1 MKSLEIEKII
11 VKYIHQEANYSEL
24 KKLDLWLKDDA
35 NSAIFDHFVETEY
48 LVAINLGDY
57 NLQKAKR
64 IIRKKYELQRRKRK
78 IAFLRRISIAASIVL
93 ILSFSISLLTDNNSA
108 LKNSTAKRP
117 VEIKSN
123 KAILTLNNGEKIS
136 LDSNKKYSAN
146 NVKGNGK
153 ELLYLPKNE
162 TEKTD
167 KQLIYNYLTIP
178 RGGGFFVQLSDGT
191 KIFLN
196 SDSKLKYPVT
206 FNEGEAR
213 KVELIYGEAYFEVS
227 PSSKHSGDSFKV
239 FTKNQ
244 EVQVLGTHFNV
255 KAYKEERLILTTL
268 IEGKVKVNNGL
279 NAILLAP
286 NQKAIVSNETKFI
299 EVLNVD
305 VSHEVAWV
313 KGLLSFNEA
322 PLEEIMQTLSRR
334 YNVEVI
340 FESEAIKKYKYT
352 GILETKTALK
362 EILKFFESISDGD
375 LKFTLKDNI
384 VMIK

>member
-1 MKSLEIEKII
+1 MKHLEIEKII
-11 VKYIHQEANYSEL
+11 IKYIHQEANYSEL

-48 LVAINLGDY
+48 LIAINLGDY

-64 IIRKKYELQRRKRK
+64 IVRKKYELQRRKRK
-78 IAFLRRISIAASIVL
+78 IAFVRRISIAASIVL
-93 ILSFSISLLTDNNSA
+93 ILSFSLSLLIENNSV
-108 LKNSTAKRP
+108 LKNSTAKTP
-117 VEIKSN
+117 IEIKSN

-146 NVKGNGK
+146 NVKGNDK
-153 ELLYLPKNE
+153 ELLYLPRTK
-162 TEKTD
+162 KTD
-167 KQLIYNYLTIP
+167 QKLAYNYLTIP

-244 EVQVLGTHFNV
+244 EVHVLGTHFNV
-255 KAYKEERLILTTL
+255 KAYKEERLISTTL

-279 NAILLAP
+279 NAVLLAP
-286 NQKAIVSNETKFI
+286 NQKAIVSNETTFI

-305 VSHEVAWV
+305 ISHEVAWI
-313 KGLLSFNEA
+313 KGLFSFNEA
-322 PLEEIMQTLSRR
+322 PLEEIMKTLSRR

-340 FESEAIKKYKYT
+340 FESEAIKKYKFT

-375 LKFTLKDNI
+375 LKFTITDNI

>member
-1 MKSLEIEKII
+1 MKHQEIEKII

-24 KKLDLWLKDDA
+24 KKLNLWLEDDA
-35 NSAIFDHFVETEY
+35 NSSIFNDFVKTEY

-64 IIRKKYELQRRKRK
+64 SIKKKYELQRRKIK
-78 IAFLRRISIAASIVL
+78 ISLIKRMSIAASIVL
-93 ILSFSISLLTDNNSA
+93 VLSFSLSLLILNNRA
-108 LKNSTAKRP
+108 LENSTAKAP
-117 VEIKSN
+117 IEISIN

-146 NVKGNGK
+146 NVEGNDK
-153 ELLYLPKNE
+153 ELLYLPENE
-162 TEKTD
+162 TKKTA
-167 KQLIYNYLTIP
+167 KEFAYNYLTIP
-178 RGGGFFVQLSDGT
+178 RGGDFFVQLSDGT

-206 FNEGEAR
+206 FNKGEAR

-244 EVQVLGTHFNV
+244 EVHVLGTHFNV
-255 KAYKEERLILTTL
+255 KAYKEDRFVSTTL

-279 NAILLAP
+279 NAVLLAP
-286 NQKAIVSNETKFI
+286 NQQSRISNKTKFI
-299 EVLNVD
+299 AVLNVD

-313 KGLLSFNEA
+313 KGLFSFNEA
-322 PLEEIMQTLSRR
+322 PLEEIMKTLSRH

-340 FESEAIKKYKYT
+340 FESEELKKHKFT
-352 GILETKTALK
+352 GILESKTALK

-375 LKFTLKDNI
+375 IRYTLKQDKI
-384 VMIK
+384 VIK

>member
-1 MKSLEIEKII
+1 MKHLEIEKII
-11 VKYIHQEANYSEL
+11 IKYIHQEANYSEL

-35 NSAIFDHFVETEY
+35 NSADFNHFVETEY

-78 IAFLRRISIAASIVL
+78 IAFVRRISIAASIVL
-93 ILSFSISLLTDNNSA
+93 ILSFSLSLLIENNSV
-108 LKNSTAKRP
+108 LKNSTAKTP
-117 VEIKSN
+117 IEIKSN

-153 ELLYLPKNE
+153 ELLYLPTTK
-162 TEKTD
+162 KTD
-167 KQLIYNYLTIP
+167 QKLAYNYLTIP
-178 RGGGFFVQLSDGT
+178 RGSDYFVQLSDGT

-206 FNEGEAR
+206 FNKGEAR

-255 KAYKEERLILTTL
+255 KAYKEERLISTTL
-268 IEGKVKVNNGL
+268 IEGKVKINNGL
-279 NAILLAP
+279 NAVLLAP

-305 VSHEVAWV
+305 ISHEVAWI
-313 KGLLSFNEA
+313 KGLFSFNEA
-322 PLEEIMQTLSRR
+322 SLDEIMQTLSRR

-375 LKFTLKDNI
+375 LKFTLKDTI
-384 VMIK
+384 VIIK

>member
-1 MKSLEIEKII
+1 MKHLEIEKII
-11 VKYIHQEANYSEL
+11 IKYIHQEANYSEL

-78 IAFLRRISIAASIVL
+78 IAFVRRISIAASIVL
-93 ILSFSISLLTDNNSA
+93 ILSFSLSLLIENNSV
-108 LKNSTAKRP
+108 LKNSTAKTP
-117 VEIKSN
+117 IEIKSN

-146 NVKGNGK
+146 NVKGNDK
-153 ELLYLPKNE
+153 ELLYLPRTK
-162 TEKTD
+162 KTD
-167 KQLIYNYLTIP
+167 QKLAYNYLTIP

-213 KVELIYGEAYFEVS
+213 KVELIYGEAFFEVS
-227 PSSKHSGDSFKV
+227 PSSKHNGDSFKV

-244 EVQVLGTHFNV
+244 EIQVLGTHFNV
-255 KAYKEERLILTTL
+255 KAYIEDRLISTTL

-279 NAILLAP
+279 NTILLAP
-286 NQKAIVSNETKFI
+286 NQQARVSNETKFI

-313 KGLLSFNEA
+313 KGLFSFDEA
-322 PLEEIMQTLSRR
+322 PLEEIMKTLSRR
-334 YNVEVI
+334 YNIEVI
-340 FESEAIKKYKYT
+340 FESEAIKKYKFT

-375 LKFTLKDNI
+375 LKFTMTDNI

>member
-1 MKSLEIEKII
+1 MKYLEIEKII
-11 VKYIHQEANYSEL
+11 IKYIHQEANYSEL

-48 LVAINLGDY
+48 LIAINLGDY

-64 IIRKKYELQRRKRK
+64 IVRKKYELQRRKRK
-78 IAFLRRISIAASIVL
+78 IAFVRRISIAASIVL
-93 ILSFSISLLTDNNSA
+93 ILSFSLSLLIENNSV
-108 LKNSTAKRP
+108 LKNSTAKTP
-117 VEIKSN
+117 IEIKSN

-146 NVKGNGK
+146 NVKGNDK
-153 ELLYLPKNE
+153 ELLYLPRTK
-162 TEKTD
+162 KTD
-167 KQLIYNYLTIP
+167 QKLAYNYLTIP

-244 EVQVLGTHFNV
+244 EVHVLGTHFNV
-255 KAYKEERLILTTL
+255 KAYKEERLISTTL

-279 NAILLAP
+279 NAVLLAP

-340 FESEAIKKYKYT
+340 FESEAIKKYKFT

-375 LKFTLKDNI
+375 LKFTMTDNI

>member
-1 MKSLEIEKII
+1 MTHLEIEKII
-11 VKYIHQEANYSEL
+11 IKYIHQEANYTEL
-24 KKLDLWLKDDA
+24 RKLDLWLKDDA
-35 NSAIFDHFVETEY
+35 NSAIFNHFVETEY

-57 NLQKAKR
+57 NLQKAKK
-64 IIRKKYELQRRKRK
+64 IIRKKYALQRRKRK
-78 IAFLRRISIAASIVL
+78 ITFLRRMSIAASIVL
-93 ILSFSISLLTDNNSA
+93 ILSFSLSLLTDNNSA

-117 VEIKSN
+117 VEIKSD

-136 LDSNKKYSAN
+136 LDSNKKYSAK

-162 TEKTD
+162 TEKTE

-178 RGGGFFVQLSDGT
+178 RGSDFFVQLSDGT

-206 FNEGEAR
+206 FNKGEAR

-244 EVQVLGTHFNV
+244 EVHVLGTHFNV
-255 KAYKEERLILTTL
+255 KAYKEERLISTTL
-268 IEGKVKVNNGL
+268 IEGEVKVNSGL
-279 NAILLAP
+279 SAVLLAP
-286 NQKAIVSNETKFI
+286 NQKAIVSNETTFI

-305 VSHEVAWV
+305 ISHEVAWI
-313 KGLLSFNEA
+313 KGLFSFNEA
-322 PLEEIMQTLSRR
+322 SLEEIMKTLSRR

-340 FESEAIKKYKYT
+340 FESEAIKKYKFT

-375 LKFTLKDNI
+375 LKFTITDNI

>member
-35 NSAIFDHFVETEY
+35 NSADFNHFVETEY

-78 IAFLRRISIAASIVL
+78 IAFVRRISIAASIVL
-93 ILSFSISLLTDNNSA
+93 ILSFSLSLLIENNSV
-108 LKNSTAKRP
+108 LKNSTAKTP
-117 VEIKSN
+117 IEIKSN

-146 NVKGNGK
+146 NVKGNDK
-153 ELLYLPKNE
+153 ELLYLPRTK
-162 TEKTD
+162 KTD
-167 KQLIYNYLTIP
+167 QKLAYNYLTIP

-244 EVQVLGTHFNV
+244 EVHVLGTHFNV
-255 KAYKEERLILTTL
+255 KAYKEERLISTTL

-279 NAILLAP
+279 NAVLLAP

-340 FESEAIKKYKYT
+340 FESEAIKKYKFT

-375 LKFTLKDNI
+375 LKFTMTDNI

>member
-1 MKSLEIEKII
+1 MKYLEIEKII
-11 VKYIHQEANYSEL
+11 IKYIHQEANYSEL

-48 LVAINLGDY
+48 LIAINLGDY

-64 IIRKKYELQRRKRK
+64 IVRKKYELQRRKRK
-78 IAFLRRISIAASIVL
+78 IAFVRRISIAASIVL
-93 ILSFSISLLTDNNSA
+93 ILSFSLSLLIENNSV
-108 LKNSTAKRP
+108 LKNSTAKTP
-117 VEIKSN
+117 IEIKSN

-146 NVKGNGK
+146 NVKGNDK
-153 ELLYLPKNE
+153 ELLYLPRTK
-162 TEKTD
+162 KTD
-167 KQLIYNYLTIP
+167 QKLAYNYLTIP

-244 EVQVLGTHFNV
+244 EVHVLGTHFNV
-255 KAYKEERLILTTL
+255 KAYKEERLISTTL

-279 NAILLAP
+279 NAVLLAP

-340 FESEAIKKYKYT
+340 FESEAIKKYKFT

-375 LKFTLKDNI
+375 LKFTITDNI
-384 VMIK
+384 VIIK

>member
-1 MKSLEIEKII
+1 MKYLEIEKII
-11 VKYIHQEANYSEL
+11 IKYIHQEANYSEL

-48 LVAINLGDY
+48 LIAINLGDY

-64 IIRKKYELQRRKRK
+64 IVRKKYELQRRKRK
-78 IAFLRRISIAASIVL
+78 IAFVRRISIAASIVL
-93 ILSFSISLLTDNNSA
+93 ILSFSLSLLIENNSV
-108 LKNSTAKRP
+108 LKNSTAKTP
-117 VEIKSN
+117 IEIKSN

-146 NVKGNGK
+146 NVKGNDK
-153 ELLYLPKNE
+153 ELLYLPRTK
-162 TEKTD
+162 KTD
-167 KQLIYNYLTIP
+167 QKLAYNYLTIP

-244 EVQVLGTHFNV
+244 EVHVLGTHFNV
-255 KAYKEERLILTTL
+255 KAYKEERLISTTL

-279 NAILLAP
+279 NAVLLAP

-305 VSHEVAWV
+305 ISHEVAWI
-313 KGLLSFNEA
+313 KGLFSFNEA

-340 FESEAIKKYKYT
+340 FESEAIKKYKFT

-375 LKFTLKDNI
+375 LKFTITDNI

>member
-1 MKSLEIEKII
+1 MKYLEIEKII
-11 VKYIHQEANYSEL
+11 IKYIHQEANYSEL

-48 LVAINLGDY
+48 LIAINLGDY

-64 IIRKKYELQRRKRK
+64 IVRKKYELQRRKRK
-78 IAFLRRISIAASIVL
+78 IAFVRRISIAASIVL
-93 ILSFSISLLTDNNSA
+93 ILSFSLSLLIENNSV
-108 LKNSTAKRP
+108 LKNSTAKTP
-117 VEIKSN
+117 IEIKSN

-146 NVKGNGK
+146 NVKGNDK
-153 ELLYLPKNE
+153 ELLYLPRTK
-162 TEKTD
+162 KTD
-167 KQLIYNYLTIP
+167 QKLAYNYLTIP

-244 EVQVLGTHFNV
+244 EVHVLGTHFNV
-255 KAYKEERLILTTL
+255 KAYKEERLISTTL

-279 NAILLAP
+279 NAVLLAP
-286 NQKAIVSNETKFI
+286 NQKAIVSNETTFI

-305 VSHEVAWV
+305 ISHEVAWI
-313 KGLLSFNEA
+313 KGLFSFNEA

-340 FESEAIKKYKYT
+340 FESEAIKKYKFT

-375 LKFTLKDNI
+375 LKFTMTDNI

>member
-1 MKSLEIEKII
+1 MKYLEIEKII
-11 VKYIHQEANYSEL
+11 IKYIHQEANYSEL

-48 LVAINLGDY
+48 LIAINLGDY

-64 IIRKKYELQRRKRK
+64 IVRKKYELQRRKRK
-78 IAFLRRISIAASIVL
+78 IAFVRRISIAASIVL
-93 ILSFSISLLTDNNSA
+93 ILSFSLSLLIENNSV
-108 LKNSTAKRP
+108 LKNSTAKTP
-117 VEIKSN
+117 IEIKSN

-146 NVKGNGK
+146 NVKGNDK
-153 ELLYLPKNE
+153 ELLYLPRTK
-162 TEKTD
+162 KTD
-167 KQLIYNYLTIP
+167 QKLAYNYLTIP

-244 EVQVLGTHFNV
+244 EVHVLGTHFNV
-255 KAYKEERLILTTL
+255 KAYKEERLISTTL

-279 NAILLAP
+279 NAVLLAP

-340 FESEAIKKYKYT
+340 FESEAIKKYKFT

-375 LKFTLKDNI
+375 LKFTITDNI

>member
-1 MKSLEIEKII
+1 MKHLEIEKII
-11 VKYIHQEANYSEL
+11 IKYIHQEANYSEL

-48 LVAINLGDY
+48 LIAINLGDY

-64 IIRKKYELQRRKRK
+64 IVRKKYELQRRKRK
-78 IAFLRRISIAASIVL
+78 IAFVRRISIAASIVL
-93 ILSFSISLLTDNNSA
+93 ILSFSLSLLIENNSV
-108 LKNSTAKRP
+108 LKNSTAKTP
-117 VEIKSN
+117 IEIKSN

-146 NVKGNGK
+146 NVKGNDK
-153 ELLYLPKNE
+153 ELLYLPRTK
-162 TEKTD
+162 KTD
-167 KQLIYNYLTIP
+167 QKLAYNYLTIP

-244 EVQVLGTHFNV
+244 EVHVLGTHFNV
-255 KAYKEERLILTTL
+255 KAYKEERLISTTL

-279 NAILLAP
+279 NAVLLAP

-340 FESEAIKKYKYT
+340 FESEAIKKYKFT

>member
-1 MKSLEIEKII
+1 MKHLEIEKII
-11 VKYIHQEANYSEL
+11 IKYIHQEANYSEL

-48 LVAINLGDY
+48 LIAINLGDY

-64 IIRKKYELQRRKRK
+64 IVRKKYELQRRKRK
-78 IAFLRRISIAASIVL
+78 IAFVRRISIAASIVL
-93 ILSFSISLLTDNNSA
+93 ILSFSLSLLIENNSV
-108 LKNSTAKRP
+108 LKNSTAKTP
-117 VEIKSN
+117 IEIKSN

-146 NVKGNGK
+146 NVKGNDK
-153 ELLYLPKNE
+153 ELLYLPRTK
-162 TEKTD
+162 KTD
-167 KQLIYNYLTIP
+167 QKLAYNYLTIP

-239 FTKNQ
+239 FSKKQ
-244 EVQVLGTHFNV
+244 EVHVLGTHFNV
-255 KAYKEERLILTTL
+255 KAYKEERLISTTL

-279 NAILLAP
+279 NTVLLAP
-286 NQKAIVSNETKFI
+286 NQKAIVSNETTFI

-305 VSHEVAWV
+305 VSHEVAWI
-313 KGLLSFNEA
+313 KGLFSFNEA
-322 PLEEIMQTLSRR
+322 PLEEIMKTLSRR

-340 FESEAIKKYKYT
+340 FESEAIKKYKFT

>member
-35 NSAIFDHFVETEY
+35 NIADFNHFVETEY
-48 LVAINLGDY
+48 LAAINLGDY

-64 IIRKKYELQRRKRK
+64 IVRKKYELQRRKRK
-78 IAFLRRISIAASIVL
+78 IAFVRRISIAASIVI
-93 ILSFSISLLTDNNSA
+93 ILSFSLSLLIENNSV
-108 LKNSTAKRP
+108 LKNSTAKTP
-117 VEIKSN
+117 IEIKSN

-146 NVKGNGK
+146 NVKGNDK
-153 ELLYLPKNE
+153 ELLYLPRTK
-162 TEKTD
+162 KTD
-167 KQLIYNYLTIP
+167 QKLAYNYLTIP

-244 EVQVLGTHFNV
+244 EVHVLGTHFNV
-255 KAYKEERLILTTL
+255 KAYKEERLISTTL

-279 NAILLAP
+279 NAVLLAP

-340 FESEAIKKYKYT
+340 FESEAIKKYKFT

-375 LKFTLKDNI
+375 LKFTITDNI

>member
-1 MKSLEIEKII
+1 MKHLEIEKII
-11 VKYIHQEANYSEL
+11 IKYIHQEANYSEL

-48 LVAINLGDY
+48 LIAINLGDY

-64 IIRKKYELQRRKRK
+64 IVRKKYELQRRKRK
-78 IAFLRRISIAASIVL
+78 IAFVRRISIAASIVL
-93 ILSFSISLLTDNNSA
+93 ILSFSLSLLIENNSV
-108 LKNSTAKRP
+108 LKNSTAKTP
-117 VEIKSN
+117 IEIKSN

-146 NVKGNGK
+146 NVKGNDK
-153 ELLYLPKNE
+153 ELLYLPRTK
-162 TEKTD
+162 KTD
-167 KQLIYNYLTIP
+167 QKLAYNYLTIP

-244 EVQVLGTHFNV
+244 EVHVLGTHFNV
-255 KAYKEERLILTTL
+255 KAYKEERLISTTL

-279 NAILLAP
+279 NAVLLAP

-340 FESEAIKKYKYT
+340 FESEAIKKYKFT

-375 LKFTLKDNI
+375 LKFTMTDNI